1 MNGSFAGNDRKN
13 EIVGLDVPSMDD
25 PTGGM
30 WIYLIF
36 IIIPLARILPRLL
49 RKYRN
54 KGIGHEQDE
63 QNSMKGFFTNELLP
77 KRPRFRE
84 PEPQKRPRF
93 REPEPEPEP
102 QPRPDKK
109 DGWVGKDDFK

>member
-1 MNGSFAGNDRKN
+1 
-13 EIVGLDVPSMDD
+13 MDD

-36 IIIPLARILPRLL
+36 LIIPLARIIPRLL

-54 KGIGHEQDE
+54 KGVMPRSDQQYSQEE
-63 QNSMKGFFTNELLP
+63 FFTNQ
-77 KRPRFRE
+77 KM
-84 PEPQKRPRF
+84 PEPPRF
-93 REPEPEPEP
+93 REPEPEP
-102 QPRPDKK
+102 QPKPDKK

>member
-1 MNGSFAGNDRKN
+1 
-13 EIVGLDVPSMDD
+13 MDD

-36 IIIPLARILPRLL
+36 LIIPLARIIPRLL

-54 KGIGHEQDE
+54 KGVMPRSDQQYSQEE
-63 QNSMKGFFTNELLP
+63 FFTNQKMPEP
-77 KRPRFRE
+77 PRFREPESQEPPRFRE
-84 PEPQKRPRF
+84 PEPQ
-93 REPEPEPEP
+93 P
-102 QPRPDKK
+102 QPQPKPDKK

>member
-1 MNGSFAGNDRKN
+1 M
-13 EIVGLDVPSMDD
+13 ED

-54 KGIGHEQDE
+54 KR
-63 QNSMKGFFTNELLP
+63 T
-77 KRPRFRE
+77 E
-84 PEPQKRPRF
+84 PEPDEQYSQKEFFANERM
-93 REPEPEPEP
+93 PEPLRLREKEPPEP
-102 QPRPDKK
+102 QPKPDKK
-109 DGWVGKDDFK
+109 DGWVGKDDF